1 MPDEVEI
8 VSYDPRWPALFA
20 AEERELR
27 NALPSGAFI
36 AIEHAGSTAIP
47 GVAAKPIIDI
57 FVAVRSIPIARQT
70 LVEPIKAIGYV
81 YWEDNPNPERMFF
94 VKGMPPFGARR
105 THHVHLCEPSSEH
118 WSRPLLFRDYLRRH
132 PDRAR
137 AYVEL
142 KRDFAERFRDDREG
156 YTAAKDGFVLDIVAK
171 ARNEI
176 ARASS

>member
-8 VSYDPRWPALFA
+8 VDYDPRWPDLFA
-20 AEERELR
+20 AEASLLR
-27 NALPSGAFI
+27 NVLPSDAFI

-57 FVAVRSIPIARQT
+57 FVAVPSIADAKRT
-70 LVEPIKAIGYV
+70 LIEPIRAIGYV

-94 VKGMPPFGARR
+94 CKGMPPFGARR

-118 WSRPLLFRDYLRRH
+118 WSRPLLFRDYLRQH
-132 PDRAR
+132 PDQAR
-137 AYVEL
+137 AYVAL
-142 KRDFAERFRDDREG
+142 KHDLAERFRDDREG
-156 YTAAKDGFVLDIVAK
+156 YTAAKEAFVLDIVVK

-176 ARASS
+176 ARALS

>member
-1 MPDEVEI
+1 VSDEVAI
-8 VSYDPRWPALFA
+8 VDYDPHWPELFA
-20 AEERELR
+20 AEDRVLRE
-27 NALPSGAFI
+27 ALPSDAFI

-57 FVAVRSIPIARQT
+57 FVAVPSILDAKRT
-70 LVEPIKAIGYV
+70 LVEPIKAIGYI

-94 VKGMPPFGARR
+94 VKGMPPFGVRR

-132 PDRAR
+132 LDQAR
-137 AYVEL
+137 KYVEL
-142 KRDFAERFRDDREG
+142 KRNLAGQFRNDREG
-156 YTAAKDGFVLDIVAK
+156 YTAAKDGFVLDIVAR

>member
-8 VSYDPRWPALFA
+8 VDYDPRWPDLFA
-20 AEERELR
+20 AEASLLR
-27 NALPSGAFI
+27 NVLPSDAFI

-57 FVAVRSIPIARQT
+57 FVAVPLIADAKRT
-70 LVEPIKAIGYV
+70 LIEPIKAIGYV

-118 WSRPLLFRDYLRRH
+118 WSRPLLFRDYLRQH
-132 PDRAR
+132 PDQAR
-137 AYVEL
+137 AYVAL
-142 KRDFAERFRDDREG
+142 KHDLAERFRDDREG
-156 YTAAKDGFVLDIVAK
+156 YTAAKEAFVLDIVVK

-176 ARASS
+176 ARALS

>member
-8 VSYDPRWPALFA
+8 VGYDPRWPDLFA
-20 AEERELR
+20 AEANLLR
-27 NALPSGAFI
+27 NVLPSDAFI
-36 AIEHAGSTAIP
+36 AIEHVGSTAIP

-57 FVAVRSIPIARQT
+57 FVAVPSIADAKRT
-70 LVEPIKAIGYV
+70 LIEPIKAIGYV
-81 YWEDNPNPERMFF
+81 YWEDNPIPERMFF

-118 WSRPLLFRDYLRRH
+118 WSRPLLFRDYLRQH
-132 PDRAR
+132 PDQAR

-142 KRDFAERFRDDREG
+142 KHDLAERFRDDREG
-156 YTAAKDGFVLDIVAK
+156 YTAAKEAFVLDIVVK

-176 ARASS
+176 ARALS

>member
-8 VSYDPRWPALFA
+8 VGYDPRWPDLFA
-20 AEERELR
+20 AEASLLR
-27 NALPSGAFI
+27 NVLPSDAFI

-57 FVAVRSIPIARQT
+57 FVAVPSIADAKRT
-70 LVEPIKAIGYV
+70 LIEPIRAIGYV

-94 VKGMPPFGARR
+94 VNGMPPFGARR

-118 WSRPLLFRDYLRRH
+118 WSRPLLFRDYLRQH
-132 PDRAR
+132 PDQAR

-142 KRDFAERFRDDREG
+142 KHDLAERFRDDREG
-156 YTAAKDGFVLDIVAK
+156 YTAAKEAFVLDIAVK
-171 ARNEI
+171 ARNET
-176 ARASS
+176 ARALS

>member
-1 MPDEVEI
+1 VPDEVEI
-8 VSYDPRWPALFA
+8 VSYDPSWPDLFA
-20 AEERELR
+20 AEEKALR
-27 NALPSGAFI
+27 NALPPDAFI

-57 FVAVRSIPIARQT
+57 FVAVPSIADARRT

-81 YWEDNPNPERMFF
+81 YWKDNPNPERMFF

-118 WSRPLLFRDYLRRH
+118 WSRPLQFRDYLRRH
-132 PDRAR
+132 PDKAR
-137 AYVEL
+137 RYVEL
-142 KRDFAERFRDDREG
+142 KRDLAERFRDDREG
-156 YTAAKDGFVLDIVAK
+156 YTAAKDAFVLDIIAK

-176 ARASS
+176 ARAST